1 MRKNILA
8 LTYWDFDDALVQTY
22 TLPYLNMM
30 CEHLSDNECIY
41 LLCLNKKNKASI
53 SFQHPKIK
61 LIAFSYY
68 PFGAIA
74 VLYYSWM
81 LVYLL
86 FFIYRKKITH
96 IHAWCTPA
104 ASFGYILSVLTKKN
118 LIIDSYEPHAESM
131 VEVGEWSNKSLAYK
145 ILFYL
150 EKKMTQHASFLIAT
164 TESMIKEYAVYRYH
178 FNPDKNNWF
187 VKPAC
192 VNINVFQPNLEIRNK
207 MRNNLQLENKIVG
220 IYAGKFGGIY
230 LEDEFFE
237 WLKVAQEYW
246 RDRFAFILLSSH
258 TKEYV
263 TEKCRKYGIDETAI
277 IHRFVP
283 HQEVVLYLNAA
294 DFGITP
300 VKPVCTKKF
309 CSPIKDGEY
318 WAMGLPVV
326 ITKEISDDSGIIEKN
341 NIGYVL
347 KNLSQEEYS
356 NSIKQIEN
364 IIHQNISDKIIS
376 IAHHYRNFNTAKII
390 YQKIYS

>member
-86 FFIYRKKITH
+86 FFIYRKNISF

-104 ASFGYILSVLTKKN
+104 GAFAYMLSKLTHKP
-118 LIIDSYEPHAESM
+118 LIIDSYEPHAEAM
-131 VEVGEWSNKSLAYK
+131 VEVGEWKKNSLASRL
-145 ILFYL
+145 LFYF
-150 EKKMTQHASFLIAT
+150 EKQMTHHAKFLIAT
-164 TESMIKEYAVYRYH
+164 TEKMITEYATSRYNY
-178 FNPDKNNWF
+178 NPQKNNWF
-187 VKPAC
+187 TKPAC
-192 VNINVFQPNLEIRNK
+192 VDLNWFQPNKEKREIIRKELGIQNK
-207 MRNNLQLENKIVG
+207 VVG

-230 LEDEFFE
+230 LEDEFFL
-237 WLKVAQEYW
+237 WLRTAYDYLKEQ
-246 RDRFAFILLSSH
+246 FSFILLSSH
-258 TKEYV
+258 SKEYIYQ
-263 TEKCRKYGIDETAI
+263 KCQKYNINHKII

-283 HQEVVLYLNAA
+283 HKDVVNYLNAA

-300 VKPVCTKKF
+300 VKPVFTKQF
-309 CSPIKDGEY
+309 CSPIKNGEY
-318 WAMGLPVV
+318 WAMGLSVI
-326 ITKEISDDSGIIEKN
+326 ITKNISDDSDIIEKN